1 MVDGHL
7 RRRGRAHPWDRQVIL
22 IEGLGKVYGA
32 GRPGAVT
39 ALDGVDLAVPDGAI
53 QGVVG
58 PSGSGKST
66 LLRCLNLLEVPTSGR
81 IVVDGSDLTALS
93 AMDLRAARQISFDHT
108 RRPPAVVGWG
118 LGCHDDLEAAH

>member
-1 MVDGHL
+1 M
-7 RRRGRAHPWDRQVIL
+7 IL

-39 ALDGVDLAVPDGAI
+39 ALDVVDLAVPDGAI

-93 AMDLRAARQISFDHT
+93 ATDLRAARRRIGTVFQHFELLRSRTVAENIALPLELGAWI
-108 RRPPAVVGWG
+108 RRP
-118 LGCHDDLEAAH
+118 